1 MEPGHAASGRKG
13 RLTDVLK
20 GEVTVTMRTA
30 KRGFSK
36 KRLWIWVGLISYSI
50 FALFPL
56 VWVAMMSLKSHVDI
70 ISPTPKFIFAPS
82 LENYKAILFHAQ
94 DGQYAT
100 TRANFLYYFKSSCII
115 TISAV
120 TLSLLVGVPAAYAL
134 ARFRFRFKEDIAF
147 TFLSFRFAPEIAV
160 IIPIYVLYR
169 NLHLYNTYPGLIL
182 VYQLITL
189 PLVIWIT
196 RGYFEDI
203 SEEIEQAAKLDG
215 YAWWGVFTKIALP
228 LVKPG
233 VASTAV
239 LAFIFAW
246 NNFVFGLILGAK
258 ETYPSTV
265 GTLGFISYES
275 VLWGQMAAATVI
287 TVLPPLV
294 LAMFIQRYLVRGL
307 TMGAVRG

>member
-1 MEPGHAASGRKG
+1 MKG
-13 RLTDVLK
+13 RIASRQNV
-20 GEVTVTMRTA
+20 G
-30 KRGFSK
+30 SK
-36 KRLWIWVGLISYSI
+36 KNTWVIIALTCYTV
-50 FALFPL
+50 FALFPIL
-56 VWVAMMSLKSHVDI
+56 WVVLMSFKGHMDI
-70 ISPTPKFIFAPS
+70 VSPTPTIFFEPT
-82 LENYKAILFHAQ
+82 LDNYEAILANVQ
-94 DGQYAT
+94 DKLYETSSAD
-100 TRANFLYYFKSSCII
+100 FLLYFKNSCIV

-120 TLSLLVGVPAAYAL
+120 LLSLLVGVPAAYAL
-134 ARFRFRFKEDIAF
+134 ARFRFRGKEDIAF

-160 IIPIYVLYR
+160 IIPIYILYQEF
-169 NLHLYNTYPGLIL
+169 NLYNTYLGLIL

-189 PLVIWIT
+189 PLIVWIV

-203 SEEIEQAAKLDG
+203 SLEIEQAAQLDG
-215 YAWWGVFTKIALP
+215 YSWWGVFTRVAVP

-233 VASTAV
+233 LASTAI

-258 ETYPSTV
+258 ETFPTTV

-287 TVLPPLV
+287 TILPPLV
-294 LAMFIQRYLVRGL
+294 LSIFIQKYLVRGL

>member
-1 MEPGHAASGRKG
+1 MIVVQKG
-13 RLTDVLK
+13 IAVAMQ
-20 GEVTVTMRTA
+20 TVKHGFTN
-30 KRGFSK
+30 KRF
-36 KRLWIWVGLISYSI
+36 WIWVGLISYSI

-56 VWVAMMSLKSHVDI
+56 IWVGMMSLKSHVDI
-70 ISPTPKFIFAPS
+70 ISPTPKFIFLPS
-82 LENYKAILFHAQ
+82 LENYRAILFGVQ
-94 DGQYAT
+94 DGQYDT
-100 TRANFLYYFKSSCII
+100 TRADFLQYFKNSCII
-115 TISAV
+115 TVSAV

-134 ARFRFRFKEDIAF
+134 ARFHFRFKEDIAF

-169 NLHLYNTYPGLIL
+169 QLHLYNTYLGLIL

-189 PLVIWIT
+189 PLVIWIV

-203 SEEIEQAAKLDG
+203 SEEIEQAARLDG
-215 YAWWGVFTKIALP
+215 YTWWGVFTRVAIP

-233 VASTAV
+233 LASTAV

-258 ETYPSTV
+258 ETYPTTV

-287 TVLPPLV
+287 TILPPLI
-294 LAMFIQRYLVRGL
+294 LAIFIQKYLVRGL